1 MRSCQLPAGG
11 RHRLLR
17 PVAADEAAVLHE
29 HWRLSCPFTLAT
41 WGTPFLHLAKY
52 HPAGLRK
59 RTIIT
64 ILSASSRRHLS
75 LIKDAPSEYS
85 LGMARQ
91 QPRRLERPTGSLAG
105 HARSTSSC
113 GYANRGIPPG
123 TSTVMRPQQARQLI
137 FMTNILNF
145 ITSSAISSHDT
156 VLGCHRAAPFIMRPP
171 TPTCSG
177 WPPTPALS
185 LPAHHEEG
193 IALVRIAAPPGPKRL
208 YGV

>member
-29 HWRLSCPFTLAT
+29 HWRLSWPFALAT
-41 WGTPFLHLAKY
+41 WGTLFLHLAKY

-59 RTIIT
+59 RTIVT
-64 ILSASSRRHLS
+64 IHHHHHLPAFVSASSRRHLS
-75 LIKDAPSEYS
+75 LIKAAPSEYS

-145 ITSSAISSHDT
+145 YHF
-156 VLGCHRAAPFIMRPP
+156 VRHLFPRHRFRLPPGRSIHHAPAYSDLLRLAPNTGPQLARPP
-171 TPTCSG
+171 
-177 WPPTPALS
+177 
-185 LPAHHEEG
+185 
-193 IALVRIAAPPGPKRL
+193 
-208 YGV
+208 